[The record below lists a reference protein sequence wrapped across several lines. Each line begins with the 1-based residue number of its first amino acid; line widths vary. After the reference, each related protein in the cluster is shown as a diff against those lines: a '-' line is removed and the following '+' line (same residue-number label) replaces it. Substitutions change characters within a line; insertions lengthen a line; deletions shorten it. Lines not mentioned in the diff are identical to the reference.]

1 MSDMDSEAAQQL
13 RHGPLAAMF
22 HIARSTSPAAQE
34 LAREFMAASDAICAA
49 TCSSLSPSELS
60 SVFAQGLSREHLK
73 WLAQEQPPSQAL
85 LGELRMGFEVVEQCF
100 PEALDDYR
108 RLVIMAA
115 EQAALAVREPGLFVR
130 GRTTGAERRA
140 IEEIRSFAAE
150 CLTSGASEFA
160 RARSR
165 IGSSV

>member
-1 MSDMDSEAAQQL
+1 MRNMDSEAAQQL
-13 RHGPLAAMF
+13 RHGPLVAMF

-49 TCSSLSPSELS
+49 TRGSLSPPELS
-60 SVFAQGLSREHLK
+60 SVFAQGLSRERLK

-85 LGELRMGFEVVEQCF
+85 LGELRMGFEIVEQCF

-108 RLVIMAA
+108 RLVMMAA

-140 IEEIRSFAAE
+140 IEEIRSFAAA
-150 CLTSGASEFA
+150 CSAKGANELD
-160 RARSR
+160 RSP
-165 IGSSV
+165 S